1 MNDFWAKLATERRAG
16 WSSLRAAG
24 PVLEL
29 DQADSLTLTG
39 VTGMRAFSLS
49 RRCDVL
55 AALRD
60 PQGFSSRRCPGA
72 GTLPVAWPFNALG
85 TVPMVPAGH
94 DPPEHTRYREIL
106 APLFG
111 TREVAQLVP
120 VLEGLASSL
129 IEPVA
134 GHGECDAIAAIAQ
147 PCAAAAV
154 LAQCGLPADDAYRVA
169 RWVDIT
175 LTGGGIAVPD
185 APRQATVELASYLAE
200 AVIERRANRDLPG
213 LLSQLIAAGLADE
226 EIIGLG
232 MLMCLNTIDVWS
244 SITFALLALASG
256 HPPTSPRP
264 PGQGNQQGPR
274 RSRENTR
281 PTDEQRRQRYAALS
295 WKGRASTQLGSEPP
309 AG

>member
-1 MNDFWAKLATERRAG
+1 LPG
-16 WSSLRAAG
+16 
-24 PVLEL
+24 
-29 DQADSLTLTG
+29 TG
-39 VTGMRAFSLS
+39 Y
-49 RRCDVL
+49 
-55 AALRD
+55 
-60 PQGFSSRRCPGA
+60 
-72 GTLPVAWPFNALG
+72 LPVAWAFNALG
-85 TVPMVPAGH
+85 SVPIVPAGH

-147 PCAAAAV
+147 LYAAAAV

-175 LTGGGIAVPD
+175 LTGGGIGTPD
-185 APRQATVELASYLAE
+185 APRQATLELSSYLAE
-200 AVIERRANRDLPG
+200 AVTERRANRDLPG
-213 LLSQLIAAGLADE
+213 LLTQLISAGLNDDE
-226 EIIGLG
+226 IVGFA

-256 HPPTSPRP
+256 PQLRTLLRCDPE
-264 PGQGNQQGPR
+264 QVGPFV
-274 RSRENTR
+274 
-281 PTDEQRRQRYAALS
+281 DEILRL
-295 WKGRASTQLGSEPP
+295 EPP
-309 AG
+309 EPGVWFGCAPATPLSAIS